1 MANLAPGASAP
12 ALHEGTQA
20 ARPPYTM
27 RGAMGGNLVLA
38 LAPDVGFD
46 ALRNALRAGFG
57 ETPGRYA
64 GARMRIDLGG
74 RDLDLYDL
82 RRLVHMLKGEFGADV
97 VGLHCGSD
105 TLRRFA
111 ERELK
116 LKVYLEAPVEDL
128 APPPA
133 PPAPEPDVS
142 ETPTEL
148 VSQPSPEED
157 EPDQGGRLLT
167 IDGTVRSGAVV
178 RFPGDVQVFGDVNPG
193 AQVIAGG
200 NVLVFGALK
209 GLAHAGYRGDERAVI
224 LAFDMRPT
232 QLRIGKVIQ
241 VSSRAD
247 APEREARHVAP
258 EIAYIGG
265 GGIVVEP
272 YRGRL
277 PGHASKES
285 S

>member
-1 MANLAPGASAP
+1 MASPAPGASAP
-12 ALHEGTQA
+12 ALPEGTQA
-20 ARPPYTM
+20 ARPPYTL
-27 RGAMGGNLVLA
+27 RGAPGGNLVLA

-46 ALRNALRAGFG
+46 ALRNAIRAGFG
-57 ETPGRYA
+57 ATPGRFS
-64 GARMRIDLGG
+64 GARMRVDLGG

-116 LKVYLEAPVEDL
+116 LKVYLEAPVEEL

-133 PPAPEPDVS
+133 PPEPDVA

-148 VSQPSPEED
+148 VSPPAPEDDGPE
-157 EPDQGGRLLT
+157 QGGRLLT

-178 RFPGDVQVFGDVNPG
+178 RFSGDVQVFGDVNPG

-247 APEREARHVAP
+247 APEREARHAAP
-258 EIAYIGG
+258 EIAYIGA